1 MTYLTSNEYERL
13 GFDEIDNFEQ
23 LEERASSVIDLYTD
37 YFYSNVEFESDNP
50 IRKNAVK
57 QAIAYQINYM
67 DSSGITTAE
76 DKASLNSLS
85 IGRTT
90 INYSNNTA
98 NAIKDN
104 FNLSQDTIN
113 LLNSVGFGYK
123 KAIYDR

>member
-98 NAIKDN
+98 NAIKDS

>member
-1 MTYLTSNEYERL
+1 MSYLTSNEYERL

-37 YFYSNVEFESDNP
+37 YFYSNVEFESDIP

-57 QAIAYQINYM
+57 QAVAYQINYM

-90 INYSNNTA
+90 INYSNNTT
-98 NAIKDN
+98 NAIKDS

>member
-1 MTYLTSNEYERL
+1 MSYLTSSEYERL

-90 INYSNNTA
+90 INYSNTQT
-98 NAIKDN
+98 NAIKDS
-104 FNLSQDTIN
+104 FNLSQDTLN

>member
-1 MTYLTSNEYERL
+1 MSYLTSNEYERL

-37 YFYSNVEFESDNP
+37 YFYSSVEFESDNP

>member
-1 MTYLTSNEYERL
+1 MSYLTSSEYERL

-90 INYSNNTA
+90 INYSNTQT
-98 NAIKDN
+98 NAIKDS
-104 FNLSQDTIN
+104 FNLSQDALN

-123 KAIYDR
+123 KAVYDR

>member
-1 MTYLTSNEYERL
+1 MSYLTSNEYERL

-90 INYSNNTA
+90 INYSNSTT

>member
-67 DSSGITTAE
+67 DTSGITTAE

-123 KAIYDR
+123 KAVYDR

>member
-1 MTYLTSNEYERL
+1 MSYLTSNEYERL

-90 INYSNNTA
+90 INYSNTQT
-98 NAIKDN
+98 NAIKDS
-104 FNLSQDTIN
+104 FNLSQDAIN

>member
-1 MTYLTSNEYERL
+1 MSYLTSNEYERL

-37 YFYSNVEFESDNP
+37 YFYHGIDFESDNP

-57 QAIAYQINYM
+57 QAVAYQINYM

-90 INYSNNTA
+90 INYSNNST
-98 NAIKDN
+98 NAIKDS

-123 KAIYDR
+123 KAVYDR

>member
-1 MTYLTSNEYERL
+1 MSYLTSNEYERL

-23 LEERASSVIDLYTD
+23 LEERASSIIDLYTD
-37 YFYSNVEFESDNP
+37 YFYSNVEFESDIP

-67 DSSGITTAE
+67 DTSGITTAE

-104 FNLSQDTIN
+104 FNLSQDTLN

-123 KAIYDR
+123 KAVYDR

>member
-1 MTYLTSNEYERL
+1 MSYLTSNEYERL

-23 LEERASSVIDLYTD
+23 LEERASSIIDLYID

-57 QAIAYQINYM
+57 QAVAYQINYM

-90 INYSNNTA
+90 INYSNNTT
-98 NAIKDN
+98 NAIKDS

>member
-1 MTYLTSNEYERL
+1 MSYLTSNEYERL

-37 YFYSNVEFESDNP
+37 YFYHGVDFENDNP

-57 QAIAYQINYM
+57 QAVAYQINYM

-90 INYSNNTA
+90 INYSNNST
-98 NAIKDN
+98 NVIKDN

-123 KAIYDR
+123 KAVYDR